1 MTVENNKIVKITEKE
16 LFDLYLSW
24 GTDKIM
30 SFPCFKEMFIA
41 EGCVVEVEN
50 EKRNNQM
57 A

>member
-30 SFPCFKEMFIA
+30 SFQCFKEMFIA